1 MTKIFNLLDTQDDIF
16 SAAAETG
23 ATLINGLGGADSI
36 TGGKG
41 NDTINAGQGNDTI
54 YGGANGADLL
64 IGEAGNDRL
73 VATSSANG
81 GSSTMMGGAGD
92 DTYVVGLGQ
101 TFSIVEKAGEGFDTM
116 RVAMRDHGHT
126 FTMPDHVEQA
136 IIETVIPTDSAGG
149 MYEADY
155 RPPSFFNGNAQD
167 NVIHGNYLHINR
179 IWAGAGNDIVHGGN
193 ADDRL
198 GGEGGHDKL
207 LGGAGA
213 DGLWGDDSTVLGQY
227 GNDTLD
233 GGAGA
238 DTMWGG
244 KGDDTY
250 HVDNAG
256 DLVGEDA
263 GAGTDAVVTTLSFH
277 TLSAN
282 VETLSYG
289 GTGVFEGMGNALA
302 NLISGGNAND
312 TLVGMDG
319 ADKLY
324 GGFGNDQLYG
334 GAHNDRLSGEAGNDI
349 LSGQSGADTLSGHGG
364 NDTLDGGTLH
374 DQLDGGSGADSL
386 FGAAGDDVLNG
397 GTGNDTLQGD
407 WGADDL
413 TGGAGSDRFR
423 FAKVTD
429 SPAGGTLDAIL
440 DFQKGY
446 DRIDLSAMDA
456 NATIAG
462 NQTFGFAQAQPF
474 FHGPGD
480 LWLQVTGADTYVH
493 ADVNGDGAKDFS
505 LFVQGVTGLTASD
518 FIL

>member
-1 MTKIFNLLDTQDDIF
+1 MTKIFNLLDAQDDIF
-16 SAAAETG
+16 SAGAETG

-41 NDTINAGQGNDTI
+41 NDTINAGQGNDTV

-116 RVAMRDHGHT
+116 RITMRDNGHF

-136 IIETVIPTDSAGG
+136 IIETVIPTSSGG
-149 MYEADY
+149 LGQDY
-155 RPPSFFNGNAQD
+155 KPPSLFKGNAQD
-167 NVIHGNYLHINR
+167 NVIYGNYHFANR
-179 IWAGAGNDIVHGGN
+179 ILASAGDDTVYGGE
-193 ADDRL
+193 AQDVL
-198 GGEGGHDKL
+198 GGDEGHDKL
-207 LGGAGA
+207 VGGGGADRLVG
-213 DGLWGDDSTVLGQY
+213 DGDSPHAGQD

-238 DTMWGG
+238 DTMAGG
-244 KGDDTY
+244 KGNDLF

-256 DLVGEDA
+256 DVVFENA
-263 GAGTDAVVTTLSFH
+263 GAGTDEVVTTLSFH

-289 GTGVFEGMGNALA
+289 GTGAFQGIGNALA

-324 GGFGNDQLYG
+324 GGFGNDKLYG

-386 FGAAGDDVLNG
+386 VGGAGDDGLKG

-407 WGADDL
+407 SGADDL

-423 FAKVTD
+423 FTNISD

-440 DFQKGY
+440 DFQKGF
-446 DRIDLSAMDA
+446 DRIDLSGIDA
-456 NATIAG
+456 NATLAG
-462 NQTFGFAQAQPF
+462 NQAFGFSGAQPF
-474 FHGPGD
+474 FSSPGD
-480 LWLQVTGADTYVH
+480 LWLQVDGASTYVH
-493 ADVNGDGAKDFS
+493 ADVNGDGTKDVS
-505 LFVQGVTGLTASD
+505 IFVQGVTGLAASD
-518 FIL
+518 FIF